1 MFKRMFSSSA
11 DERKLGNI
19 GTGPSSSLLQ
29 QLEVVREKINKTS
42 NLAGVYKNKFDE
54 LSAFN
59 ERLTYGYINN
69 LNVIVD
75 ISYVLNE
82 YKLLMTS
89 VLEQLQQFDSTV
101 VDDFKKINIEHIREL
116 TSEKLNKV
124 ANFFNSDD
132 FLKLKE
138 TLISQGKTDA
148 ASKINETE
156 HNFKS
161 IQTAA
166 QGTLISMQS
175 QRGGIKSKHKS
186 KAKIRQ
192 LKTSNKNKCV

>member
-1 MFKRMFSSSA
+1 MFKGLFSSRN
-11 DERKLGNI
+11 DERQLGNI
-19 GTGPSSSLLQ
+19 GTGPSSSLMH
-29 QLEVVREKINKTS
+29 QLEAVREKIGKTS
-42 NLAGVYKNKFDE
+42 NLAGMYKEKLNT
-54 LSAFN
+54 LSEFN

-75 ISYVLNE
+75 ISFVLNE

-124 ANFFNSDD
+124 ANFFNSQD

-138 TLISQGKTDA
+138 TLVNQGKTEA
-148 ASKINETE
+148 ASKINESE
-156 HNFKS
+156 QNFKT
-161 IQTAA
+161 IQSSAR
-166 QGTLISMQS
+166 GTLASMQ
-175 QRGGIKSKHKS
+175 QGGKKKARKP
-186 KAKIRQ
+186 KAKTPKR
-192 LKTSNKNKCV
+192 K

>member
-1 MFKRMFSSSA
+1 MFKGLFSSRN
-11 DERKLGNI
+11 DERQLGNI
-19 GTGPSSSLLQ
+19 GTGPSSSLMH
-29 QLEVVREKINKTS
+29 QLEAVREKIGKTS
-42 NLAGVYKNKFDE
+42 NLAGMYKEKLNT
-54 LSAFN
+54 LSEFN

-75 ISYVLNE
+75 ISFVLNE

-124 ANFFNSDD
+124 ANFFNSQD

-138 TLISQGKTDA
+138 TLVNQGKTEA
-148 ASKINETE
+148 ASKINESE
-156 HNFKS
+156 QNFKT
-161 IQTAA
+161 IQSSAR
-166 QGTLISMQS
+166 GTLASMQ
-175 QRGGIKSKHKS
+175 QGGKKKVRKP
-186 KAKIRQ
+186 KAKAPKR
-192 LKTSNKNKCV
+192 K